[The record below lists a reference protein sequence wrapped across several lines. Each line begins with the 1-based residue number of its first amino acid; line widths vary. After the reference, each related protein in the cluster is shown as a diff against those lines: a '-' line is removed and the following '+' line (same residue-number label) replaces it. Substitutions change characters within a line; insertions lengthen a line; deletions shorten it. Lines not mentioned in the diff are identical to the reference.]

1 MEDEEDYLSPEEI
14 EAATRKII
22 PCYYAYYNATGEIT
36 AVSNTLLDNA
46 DTFLQISYE
55 VFEQFVMGREYFKD
69 WVVNRTKNSANEF
82 GVEIVSKSDQAHTFR
97 NNMFEMITSN
107 AITDNTEL
115 TIHWDQYN
123 KKWIFIISDYARQRI
138 YDNEIGTKT
147 LNFFVTY
154 SSSFNFLI
162 RTIEIPINQL
172 ISDKVEIP
180 FQSDKESDI
189 SNINLSTKHVFDNY
203 SLAIWKEHEQ

>member
-97 NNMFEMITSN
+97 NNMFERITTN
-107 AITDNTEL
+107 ADDAEL
-115 TIHWDQYN
+115 TVHWDQYN
-123 KKWIFIISDYARQRI
+123 KKWIFIISDIARQQV

-162 RTIEIPINQL
+162 RIIEIPINQL